1 MLALIGLKE
10 AVTKKRMFLQ
20 AVEKQRITA
29 KELRLAFPRMA
40 VFG

>member
-1 MLALIGLKE
+1 MSALMGRKW

-20 AVEKQRITA
+20 AVEKQCITA

-40 VFG
+40 VFD